1 MFHTERSLC
10 QLLSFLQTELTLHK
24 IDRCQSRSKYV
35 YTGVGWYGDREGI
48 PETHRERKNCNGKEF
63 QTVIQWDN
71 MKQPA
76 NTGITSILPESSII
90 CNTGTDTGKYQYPS
104 IFQNLSVSAIL
115 EDTGHCQNM
124 SIADTGRFWKI
135 LEDSRK
141 YWLYQYCRYWKI
153 SYEVAECTCI
163 LFFFAAGCFILSDL
177 VCYILM
183 QCVHS
188 SGHADSSWH
197 NSKLWSTHIVTVCVF
212 RIIHYILISTA
223 HALFFTCLPVS
234 ISGT

>member
-1 MFHTERSLC
+1 M
-10 QLLSFLQTELTLHK
+10 
-24 IDRCQSRSKYV
+24 DRCQLRSKYV

-124 SIADTGRFWKI
+124 SIADTGKYWKI
-135 LEDSRK
+135 LENTGYTSIADTGRLATK
-141 YWLYQYCRYWKI
+141 LRNVLVYC
-153 SYEVAECTCI
+153 
-163 LFFFAAGCFILSDL
+163 FFFCGRLLHIIRFSVLDTSV
-177 VCYILM
+177 VCS
-183 QCVHS
+183 Q
-188 SGHADSSWH
+188 
-197 NSKLWSTHIVTVCVF
+197 F
-212 RIIHYILISTA
+212 R
-223 HALFFTCLPVS
+223 TCGQQLA
-234 ISGT
+234 